1 MKKRII
7 IISLII
13 LVSDFIIVKIL
24 KNLEIWNLIEEK
36 KSYWRI
42 SSNIYHHDILPNIN
56 VEESWGK
63 YKYKLITN
71 SLGFRD
77 FNQNIVKK
85 QSDKKRIALIGD
97 SFIEGIGLSYE
108 DSLSGKISNF
118 LIDDYEVLNMGVASY
133 SPTNYYYKLK
143 HFLEKEYI
151 FDSVFVFLDLS
162 DIIDEIKYEYD
173 KNNQLVLNFDNFK
186 SKKILFSKFLDN
198 NFIVFKFVFK
208 FSEFFGKLKKK
219 IKNRYIEDGI
229 GASRVFEKKF
239 FSVTTQ
245 DRNLYYMIYKQPSIW
260 TFNNK
265 NLRYNFENT
274 KKGLEKSEMNLKR
287 LFKLLNENNIKS
299 KLIIY
304 PHPAQIYLEDTFYQD
319 YWYKFSK
326 KNNIEF
332 VNIFPAFE
340 KKNLN
345 KKKFILENFIV
356 GDIHW
361 NEKGSEIAFDF
372 LKKNKHLN

>member
-24 KNLEIWNLIEEK
+24 KNLEIWHLIEEK

-42 SSNIYHHDILPNIN
+42 GSNIYHHDILPNIN

-186 SKKILFSKFLDN
+186 SKKILFSKFLDD

-332 VNIFPAFE
+332 VNIFPSFE
-340 KKNLN
+340 KKKLN

>member
-24 KNLEIWNLIEEK
+24 KNLEIWHLIEEK

-42 SSNIYHHDILPNIN
+42 GSNIYHHDILPNIN

-186 SKKILFSKFLDN
+186 SKKILFSKFLDD

-340 KKNLN
+340 KKKLN

>member
-24 KNLEIWNLIEEK
+24 KNLEIWHLIEEK

-42 SSNIYHHDILPNIN
+42 GSNIYHHDILPNIN

-186 SKKILFSKFLDN
+186 SKKILFSKFLDD

>member
-24 KNLEIWNLIEEK
+24 KNLEIWSSIEEK

-63 YKYKLITN
+63 YKYKLTTN

-77 FNQNIVKK
+77 FSQNIVKK

-108 DSLSGKISNF
+108 NSLSGKISNF

-186 SKKILFSKFLDN
+186 SKKILFSKFLDD

-345 KKKFILENFIV
+345 KKTFILENFIV